1 MPQPVSSLTLSIYL
15 GSDGI
20 VQGAMAKESKPT
32 TAGVALRLAVV
43 ACVLCLLPAT
53 ARAQLRVGFYD
64 TSCPNAEALVRQAV
78 AAAFAKDAGMAA
90 GLIRLHFHD
99 CFVRVTKLNL
109 LPRFC
114 FDLIYY
120 YQLQLF
126 TRGRST

>member
-1 MPQPVSSLTLSIYL
+1 
-15 GSDGI
+15 
-20 VQGAMAKESKPT
+20 MAKESKLP
-32 TAGVALRLAVV
+32 TAGVALRLAVA

-78 AAAFAKDAGMAA
+78 AAAFAKDAGLAA

-109 LPRFC
+109 LLPRFY
-114 FDLIYY
+114 FDLVYY
-120 YQLQLF
+120 YYL
-126 TRGRST
+126 